1 MDENSK
7 IRRDPMMQSAVMA
20 ASHTLLELR
29 AILDNATV
37 GILFT
42 RDRVLVQAN
51 ALFLHM
57 FGYQTAAEILGQSG
71 AVLYTSPEAF
81 EAVGREA
88 GPTLAAGQPYR
99 TEIEM
104 RRKGGATFWCRM
116 SAKAV
121 NPSRPQEG
129 TIWIAED
136 VTEQRHLRQLAEQ
149 SRQELEAIFDNAAVG
164 IVFVRDR
171 LVVRCNHRFEEVFG
185 YDSGELVGGSLRQLH
200 PSDADFNRFSD
211 WAYRRIAARETV
223 VTEIRAKHKDGA
235 ELWVR
240 ATGRLAAS
248 DAVTQDVV
256 WIFEDVT
263 ERHSAEA
270 ALRSAHDKLE
280 QRVLERT
287 SELSSAN
294 QQLQAEVFERL
305 QAEQRIWHIAHHDG
319 LTGLPNRT
327 LLHDRLAQALN
338 QAERQGQ
345 RLAVIFLDL
354 DRFKSINDTLGHGIG
369 DELLKHVA
377 GRLSSVVRA
386 VDTVS
391 RLGGDEFVVVM
402 TGIAG
407 SQDAAVVAQKIID
420 ALAPAVDIEG
430 HTLRATP
437 SLGIALFPEDGREAL
452 QLMKNA
458 DTAMYHAK
466 ARGRNTYEFFT
477 EKLNE
482 AATNAFTMEQRLRQA
497 VDNGSLV
504 LHYQPLVNLQTGNI
518 DSFEALLRWDDPE
531 RGVVPPAEFIPLAE
545 ETGLILTIGEW
556 VIGEALRQNRRWQ
569 DAGMPLIPISV
580 NLSPRQFRQRDLPER
595 IRAILAETGQPA
607 HLLEIEIT
615 ESTLLHDIEAAIEML
630 RALNIMGVR
639 LAIDD
644 FGTGYSSLNHLKR
657 LPVHKLK
664 IDQSFVQDLG
674 TGGDDEA
681 IVNAI
686 ISLGHAMDMSVLAEG
701 VETGVQLN
709 ALDKL
714 GCRQYQGFL
723 FSRPLPADEVVAM
736 FNAPPESRPEAQ
748 INTQPERK

>member
-1 MDENSK
+1 MK
-7 IRRDPMMQSAVMA
+7 RDPVAQSAVMA
-20 ASHTLLELR
+20 VSQTLLELR
-29 AILDNATV
+29 AILDNATI

-42 RDRVLVQAN
+42 RNRLLVQVN
-51 ALFLHM
+51 AVFVAM
-57 FGYQTAAEILGQSG
+57 FGYDSVDELVGQPG
-71 AVLYTSPEAF
+71 AVLYTGLEAY
-81 EAVGREA
+81 EKVGAEA
-88 GPTLAAGQPYR
+88 GPMLAAGQPFR

-104 RRKGGATFWCRM
+104 RRKDGSTFWCRM

-121 NPSRPQEG
+121 NPQRPQEG

-136 VTEQRHLRQLAEQ
+136 VTESRRLREIAEQ
-149 SRQELEAIFDNAAVG
+149 SRHELEAIFDNAAVG

-171 LVVRCNHRFEEVFG
+171 KVLRCNRRFEEIFG
-185 YDSGELVGGSLRQLH
+185 YAAGDLIGGTMRQLH
-200 PSDADFNRFSD
+200 PNAADYSRFSD
-211 WAYRRIAARETV
+211 WAYRRIAAREMV
-223 VTEIRAKHKDGA
+223 VTEIRGRRHDGA
-235 ELWVR
+235 DIWVR

-248 DAVTQDVV
+248 NTAGQDVV

-263 ERHSAEA
+263 ERHSAEQ
-270 ALRSAHDKLE
+270 ALRSAHDELE
-280 QRVLERT
+280 QRVSART
-287 SELSSAN
+287 SELSAAN

-305 QAEQRIWHIAHHDG
+305 QAEQRIWHVAHHDG

-327 LLHDRLAQALN
+327 LLHDRLEQALT

-345 RLAVIFLDL
+345 RAAVIFLDL
-354 DRFKSINDTLGHGIG
+354 DRFKTINDTLGHAIG

-377 GRLSSVVRA
+377 ARLSAVIRA

-407 SQDAAVVAQKIID
+407 PHDAAVVAQKIID
-420 ALAPAVDIEG
+420 SLAPAVQIEG

-437 SLGIALFPEDGREAL
+437 SLGIALFPEDGVQAL

-477 EKLNE
+477 EQLNL
-482 AATNAFTMEQRLRQA
+482 AATQAFSIEQRLRHA
-497 VDNGSLV
+497 VEAGHLM
-504 LHYQPLVNLQTGNI
+504 LYYQPLVDLQTGRI
-518 DSFEALLRWDDPE
+518 DSFEALLRWNDPE
-531 RGVVPPAEFIPLAE
+531 RGVVAPADFIPLAE
-545 ETGLILTIGEW
+545 ETGLIIGIGEW

-569 DAGMPLIPISV
+569 EAGLPLIPISV
-580 NLSPRQFRQRDLPER
+580 NLSPRQFRQRDLAER
-595 IRAILAETGQPA
+595 IQAILVETGQPA
-607 HLLEIEIT
+607 RLLELEIT
-615 ESTLLHDIEAAIEML
+615 ESTLLHDIDAALLTL
-630 RALNIMGVR
+630 RALDAMGVR

-664 IDQSFVQDLG
+664 IDQSFVRDLG
-674 TGGDDEA
+674 TNGDDEA

-701 VETGVQLN
+701 VETGDQLT
-709 ALDKL
+709 ALGKL
-714 GCRQYQGFL
+714 GCRQYQGYL
-723 FSRPLPADEVVAM
+723 FSRPLPADEVIAM
-736 FNAPPESRPEAQ
+736 FNSPMAGRPDAQLNPPL
-748 INTQPERK
+748 ERK